1 MATSIRLDASDKPY
15 QAFAWASN
23 PDAEWLI
30 LEAWHLPDTQALL
43 GELCR
48 RLLGHGMPIW
58 RVVLSA
64 RAMHPQ
70 LFGRTITWERGCD
83 CTIERERFHGIE
95 SSPEYLESPVR
106 VIYEGA
112 GALRRRL
119 EGDDAVLDFPIL
131 KELKAQ
137 GATDYVI
144 MPLETRAGGRNFISW
159 DTDQPGGFSAE
170 CLSLLYDLLPAIAV
184 VSELFATR
192 RMGRDLLN
200 VYLGKDA
207 AQKVLAGEIRRGK
220 GTNMPA
226 VLMYCDLAGFTSLSD
241 HTPGEAIIAL
251 LDDYYE
257 AMARPVE
264 ARGGEVLKFIG
275 DAMLAVFKVEG
286 QGAETAA
293 SAAFEAALEATKAID
308 GLNRIR
314 AQAGEDWLAS
324 KIVLHAGD
332 VMYGNVGA
340 ADRLDFT
347 VIGPAVN
354 ALSRIEP
361 YCESLDEPLLT
372 TGSFAKLVPGPLV
385 SRGRHRLEDVREAAE
400 LFAPRE
406 SLDLLR
412 KDRGSAPQVSSS
424 SS

>member
-1 MATSIRLDASDKPY
+1 MATSIRLDAPDKPY
-15 QAFAWASN
+15 QALAWASN
-23 PDAEWLI
+23 ADAEWLI
-30 LEAWHLPDTQALL
+30 LDAWHLPDTQTLL

-48 RLLGHGMPIW
+48 RLHAHGMPIW

-83 CTIERERFHGIE
+83 CTTERERFHGIE
-95 SSPEYLESPVR
+95 STPEYLESPVR

-119 EGDDAVLDFPIL
+119 EGADAVLDFPIL
-131 KELKAQ
+131 AELKAQ

-159 DTDQPGGFSAE
+159 VTDKPGGFSAE
-170 CLSLLYDLLPAIAV
+170 CLSILYDLLPAIAL

-207 AQKVLAGEIRRGK
+207 ANKVLDGEIRRGT
-220 GTNMPA
+220 GTSMPA

-241 HTPGEAIIAL
+241 NTPGEALIAL

-264 ARGGEVLKFIG
+264 ARNGEVLKFIG
-275 DAMLAVFKVEG
+275 DAMLAVFRID
-286 QGAETAA
+286 GAHAQ
-293 SAAFEAALEATKAID
+293 SAATLALEAAIEATKAID
-308 GLNRIR
+308 ALNRRR
-314 AQAGEDWLAS
+314 AQEGRDWLAS

-332 VMYGNVGA
+332 VIYGNVGA

-354 ALSRIEP
+354 ALSRVEP
-361 YCESLDEPLLT
+361 YCELLNEPLLA
-372 TGSFAKLVPGPLV
+372 TGSFAALAPDQLA
-385 SRGRHRLEDVREAAE
+385 SRGQHRLEDVKDAAE
-400 LFAPRE
+400 LFALKD

-412 KDRGSAPQVSSS
+412 QYAPQVSSS